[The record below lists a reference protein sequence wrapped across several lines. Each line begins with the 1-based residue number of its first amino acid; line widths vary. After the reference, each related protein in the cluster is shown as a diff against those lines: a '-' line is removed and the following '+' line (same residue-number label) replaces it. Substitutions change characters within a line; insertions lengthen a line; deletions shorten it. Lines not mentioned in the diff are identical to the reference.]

1 MFQKNLE
8 SLKSIQ
14 QQAVGF
20 IKLHKRFF
28 INWETGIGKTLPAL
42 QAATDIGGK
51 WLWVMSQN
59 VQERNILAECKKF
72 KLKPDITFVNYMSLE
87 KYAGDTSFK
96 GIILDECHRL
106 TSKSAKS
113 LVKIPTEYCICMS
126 ASITPD
132 RRVTLRDA
140 TQYVKAWKITLTE
153 GMKLGII
160 PPMVIVGVETPL
172 DIDTDLYTAEMKRF
186 TSSKPVYMN
195 FDEYIFNSK
204 KYISDDFVVRACT
217 LKEYLQVI
225 ENEMEFWK
233 QQYYSKKQEWLRDTR
248 WLPLGGLRKRIL
260 ANHKANYLG
269 IIQEHLK
276 GKRYVIFAESIEQL
290 DKLQGEKIHSKL
302 PKEDVE
308 KAIKKFNTGKTNVLC
323 TVRMLNEG
331 INLSDIDAVVIL
343 SLNGIDVQ
351 NIQRRGRSTRGINP
365 VVYACYVP
373 FTKDHQNFTKFVE
386 GYEEK
391 TRVITI
397 DKLKTYAYEE
407 FADKQ

>member
-8 SLKSIQ
+8 SLKTIQ
-14 QQAVGF
+14 KQAIEY
-20 IKLHKRFF
+20 IKLYKRFF

-72 KLKPDITFVNYMSLE
+72 KLKPNITFVNYMSLE

-106 TSKSAKS
+106 TFKSANH

-132 RRVTLRDA
+132 RRVILRDA
-140 TQYVKAWKITLTE
+140 TRYVKAWKITLNE

-160 PPMVIVGVETPL
+160 PPMTIVGVEIPL
-172 DIDTDLYTAEMKRF
+172 DIDTELHTAEMKRF

-204 KYISDDFVVRACT
+204 RYIADDFVVRACT

-260 ANHKANYLG
+260 ANHKANHLS

-290 DKLQGEKIHSKL
+290 DKLHGEKIHSKL

-351 NIQRRGRSTRGINP
+351 NIQRRGRSTRGMNP

-397 DKLKTYAYEE
+397 DKLKTYVYEE

>member
-8 SLKSIQ
+8 SLKTIQ
-14 QQAVGF
+14 KQAIEY
-20 IKLHKRFF
+20 IKLYKRFF

-42 QAATDIGGK
+42 QAAHEIGGK

-59 VQERNILAECKKF
+59 VQEKNILAECKKF
-72 KLKPDITFVNYMSLE
+72 KIKPDIIFVNYMSLNKHIGLE
-87 KYAGDTSFK
+87 YT

-106 TSKSAKS
+106 TVKSAKT
-113 LVKIPTEYCICMS
+113 LPKIKHEYCICLS
-126 ASITPD
+126 ASITPE
-132 RRVTLRDA
+132 RRVVLKEFTG
-140 TQYVKAWKITLTE
+140 YVKAWKITLKE

-160 PPMVIVGVETPL
+160 PPMTIVGVEMPL
-172 DIDTDLYTAEMKRF
+172 DLDDNVHTAAMKRF
-186 TSSKPVYMN
+186 SSTAPVYMT
-195 FDEYIFNSK
+195 FDEYVFNSK
-204 KYISDDFVVRACT
+204 KYISNDFVIRACT

-233 QQYYSKKQEWLRDTR
+233 QQYYNKKQEWMRDTR
-248 WLPLGGLRKRIL
+248 WLPLGGLRKRVL
-260 ANHKANYLG
+260 AEHKANYLN

-308 KAIKKFNTGKTNVLC
+308 KAIKKFNSGKVDVLC

-331 INLSDIDAVVIL
+331 INLGNIDAVVIL

-351 NIQRRGRSTRGINP
+351 NIQRRGRSTRGVNP

-373 FTKDHQNFTKFVE
+373 FTKDHNNFSKFIE
-386 GYEEK
+386 NYEDK
-391 TRVITI
+391 TRIVTI
-397 DKLKTYAYEE
+397 DKLKTYVYEE
-407 FADKQ
+407 FTD

>member
-14 QQAVGF
+14 QQAVEF

-72 KLKPDITFVNYMSLE
+72 KLKPNITFVNYMSLE

-132 RRVTLRDA
+132 RRVVLRDA
-140 TQYVKAWKITLTE
+140 TQYVKAWKITLNE

-204 KYISDDFVVRACT
+204 RYIADDFVVRACT

-260 ANHKANYLG
+260 ANHKANHLG

-351 NIQRRGRSTRGINP
+351 NIQRRGRSTRGVNP

>member
-8 SLKSIQ
+8 SLKTIQ
-14 QQAVGF
+14 KEAIEY
-20 IKLHKRFF
+20 IKLYKRFF

-42 QAATDIGGK
+42 QAAHEIGGK

-59 VQERNILAECKKF
+59 VQEKNILAECKKF
-72 KLKPDITFVNYMSLE
+72 KIKPDIIFVNYMSLDKHIGLE
-87 KYAGDTSFK
+87 YT

-106 TSKSAKS
+106 TVKSAKA
-113 LVKIPTEYCICMS
+113 LPKIKHEYCICLS
-126 ASITPD
+126 ASITPE
-132 RRVTLRDA
+132 RRVVLKEFTG
-140 TQYVKAWKITLTE
+140 YVKAWKITLKE

-160 PPMVIVGVETPL
+160 PPMTIVGVEMPL
-172 DIDTDLYTAEMKRF
+172 DLDDNVHTAAMKRF
-186 TSSKPVYMN
+186 SSTAPVYMT
-195 FDEYIFNSK
+195 FDEYVFNSR
-204 KYISDDFVVRACT
+204 KYISNDFVIRACT

-233 QQYYSKKQEWLRDTR
+233 QQYYNKKQEWMRDTR
-248 WLPLGGLRKRIL
+248 WLPLGGLRKRVL
-260 ANHKANYLG
+260 AEHKANYLN

-308 KAIKKFNTGKTNVLC
+308 KAIKKFNSGKVDVLC

-331 INLSDIDAVVIL
+331 INLGNIDAVVIL

-351 NIQRRGRSTRGINP
+351 NIQRRGRSTRGVNP

-373 FTKDHQNFTKFVE
+373 FTKDHNNFSKFIE
-386 GYEEK
+386 NYEDK
-391 TRVITI
+391 TRIVTI
-397 DKLKTYAYEE
+397 DKLKTYVYEE
-407 FADKQ
+407 FTD

>member
-1 MFQKNLE
+1 MFQKNLA
-8 SLKSIQ
+8 SLIEIQ
-14 QQAVGF
+14 QQAVSF
-20 IKLHKRFF
+20 IKQYKKFF
-28 INWETGIGKTLPAL
+28 LNWETGIGKTLPAL
-42 QAATDIGGK
+42 QAAHDIGGK

-59 VQERNILAECKKF
+59 VQEKNILAECKKF
-72 KLKPDITFVNYMSLE
+72 KLKPDIVFVNYISLH
-87 KYAGDTSFK
+87 KYCSATGFK

-106 TSKSAKS
+106 TMKSAS
-113 LVKIPTEYCICMS
+113 CLPEIPVEYCICLS
-126 ASITPD
+126 ASITPQ
-132 RRVTLRDA
+132 RRVVLKEA
-140 TQYVKAWKITLTE
+140 TGYVKAWKITLTE

-160 PPMVIVGVETPL
+160 PPMGIVGVEVPL
-172 DIDTDLYTAEMKRF
+172 DLDTDIYTAEMKRF
-186 TSSKPVYMN
+186 TSSKPVHMN

-204 KYISDDFVVRACT
+204 RYIADDFIVRACT

-233 QQYYSKKQEWLRDTR
+233 QQYYSKKQEWLKDTR

-260 ANHKANYLG
+260 ADHKARSLD

-290 DKLQGEKIHSKL
+290 KKLQGEKIHSKL

-331 INLSDIDAVVIL
+331 INLSNIDAVVIL

-351 NIQRRGRSTRGINP
+351 NIQRRGRSTRGTNP

-386 GYEEK
+386 GYEDK
-391 TRVITI
+391 TRIITI
-397 DKLKTYAYEE
+397 DKLKTHMYEE
-407 FADKQ
+407 FTDK